1 MDDNPIIVGH
11 EAGKILKEN
20 GYNVKSFTGLPT
32 TSLPPGV
39 NLMATSMPMDD
50 TDKAEYRTYAPQQHF
65 EHFDNID
72 MLSSDTIQPVRAKKP
87 KKPVFKYGV
96 YKIIRFISTLPVV
109 KHFFQ

>member
-65 EHFDNID
+65 EHYDCD
-72 MLSSDTIQPVRAKKP
+72 DWSSTDICHPVKSKKP